1 MAITWV
7 EWCDFIVYSNGQ
19 IVVDRIL
26 ADINYWDHLS
36 EKLHDFHVQHVIPEI
51 LSGNFFLEEYGTA
64 L

>member
-36 EKLHDFHVQHVIPEI
+36 EKLHDFYVQHVIPEI